1 MTEIDNVTYRH
12 VASVAAAAVVA
23 VHIGVDSNEITRAGL
38 VLPQTH
44 LAARHPAS
52 FRPSW
57 VPPG

>member
-1 MTEIDNVTYRH
+1 MSGVDNVTYRR
-12 VASVAAAAVVA
+12 VASVAAAAVRTV
-23 VHIGVDSNEITRAGL
+23 VLGVDSNEITRAGL

>member
-1 MTEIDNVTYRH
+1 MTEIDIVTYRH
-12 VASVAAAAVVA
+12 ASVAAVAGHTAVL
-23 VHIGVDSNEITRAGL
+23 GVDSNETTRAGL

-52 FRPSW
+52 FRPSL